1 MVIDSSALIA
11 IILEEPDSSGYV
23 SAIASDTKRL
33 VSVAALLECSIVLM
47 RRIKDYSGVTALD
60 TLILQLRIIAVPVD
74 HDQTL
79 FAREAF
85 RRFGKGRHKAG
96 LNFGDCFSYALAR
109 QTGEPLLYK
118 GDNFSRTDIT
128 SA

>member
-11 IILEEPDSSGYV
+11 ILLEEADASVYYYAMANSPV
-23 SAIASDTKRL
+23 RLLSAATFVEASL
-33 VSVAALLECSIVLM
+33 VLM
-47 RRIKDYSGVTALD
+47 RRRTLAATDALD
-60 TLILQLRIIAVPVD
+60 NLIDTLRIETVPVD
-74 HDQTL
+74 RHQAL
-79 FAREAF
+79 LAREAF

-109 QTGEPLLYK
+109 HTGEPLLYK
-118 GDNFSRTDIT
+118 GNDFRETDVV